1 MITVD
6 KLNSA
11 FRTSIKAALTPLTP
25 SKPALLLLATSAL
38 APHTYGDAT
47 ISAPGLLET
56 SAAAFAR
63 HDNRVVMEEIII
75 TETQTNLE
83 VPTVLPLPVA
93 TSQPD
98 SGTLL
103 KSLPGANINS
113 NGPITG
119 IAQYRGLYGDRVAVT
134 MDKETVM
141 SGGPNAMDAPLSYAP
156 PLLLESLAL
165 TAGITPVSAS
175 QESVGGHITATL
187 DRGDFADT
195 KAGEISGAFS
205 SRYGTVDDGFNQ
217 ALKLIGA
224 NDRHKIA
231 ALASFDEGSDAE
243 TGAGKTLVD
252 TGYRRERYDL
262 SYAWQDDASTFTV
275 AGGKLDTEDTGTP
288 ALPMD
293 ILYIDTDIASFSAS
307 TQYRGVIFNARTGY
321 RHVDHRMDNFSLR
334 TTVDPMT
341 YRQNDAHG
349 RQFTWGGGA
358 DIPVDLGVVSI
369 GIDGTTTVH
378 DALITNP
385 NMAMFA
391 VKNFADAERDI
402 YGLFV
407 QWRGA
412 VGAWDLEA
420 GARYNHVNTD
430 SGAVYAQ
437 GMMAMMQGMVN
448 RLASDFN
455 NSQREQNFDNIDIV
469 LKASRTLSDTT
480 GLSLEV
486 GRKTRAPSYQELY
499 LWLPLEATGGLADGR
514 TYIGNLDLDSEV
526 NHELNIGLDWRDGDF
541 YANGQVFFRKVD
553 DFIQGVPSDNITAN
567 MLASMMSGQAPLQ
580 FHNIDAELYGFDGRY
595 GVTLNDSWRLDGV
608 LSYVRGRDKDND
620 DNLYRLAPLNH
631 QLGLTWQRGA
641 LTGTLESVLYAR
653 QSKTSWFNAEEKTA
667 GYGLINLR
675 GHYQFN
681 DYFNLSTGIENL
693 LDKDYADHLSGYN
706 RNADSDID
714 IGDRL
719 PGRGRNLF
727 IAVHLSW

>member
-1 MITVD
+1 MV
-6 KLNSA
+6 
-11 FRTSIKAALTPLTP
+11 TPHAYGDTTINNHTILETP
-25 SKPALLLLATSAL
+25 SSASN
-38 APHTYGDAT
+38 P
-47 ISAPGLLET
+47 
-56 SAAAFAR
+56 R
-63 HDNRVVMEEIII
+63 NRRIVMEEIII
-75 TETQTNLE
+75 TQPETNPDI
-83 VPTVLPLPVA
+83 PTVLPLPVV

-134 MDKETVM
+134 MDNEIVL

-165 TAGITPVSAS
+165 NTGITPVSES
-175 QESVGGHITATL
+175 QESIGGHITATL

-195 KAGEISGAFS
+195 KDGELSGAFN
-205 SRYGTVDDGFNQ
+205 SRYGSVDDGFNQ
-217 ALKLIGA
+217 ALKVVGA
-224 NDRHKIA
+224 NDQHKVA

-243 TGAGKTLVD
+243 TGDGKTLVD
-252 TGYRRERYDL
+252 TSYRRERYDL
-262 SYAWQDDASTFTV
+262 SYAWQNDASTFTI

-293 ILYIDTDIASFSAS
+293 ILYIDTDIANFTAS
-307 TQYRGVIFNARTGY
+307 TEYRGITYKARTGY

-334 TTVDPMT
+334 SNANPMM

-349 RQFTWGGGA
+349 RQFTWGGSA
-358 DIPVDLGVVSI
+358 DIPIDLGVVSI
-369 GIDGTTTVH
+369 GIDGATTVH

-407 QWRGA
+407 QWRGVA
-412 VGAWDLEA
+412 GAWDLEA
-420 GARYNHVNTD
+420 GARYNHVNMD
-430 SGAVYAQ
+430 SDTVYAQ
-437 GMMAMMQGMVN
+437 GMMAMMQGMVDS
-448 RLASDFN
+448 LAGDFN
-455 NSQREQNFDNIDIV
+455 NSQRKQNFDNIDIV
-469 LKASRTLSDTT
+469 LKAARSLNDTT
-480 GLSLEV
+480 NISIGA
-486 GRKTRAPSYQELY
+486 GRKNRAPSYQELY

-514 TYIGNLDLDSEV
+514 TYVGNLDLDSEV
-526 NHELNIGLDWRDGDF
+526 NHEFNIGVDWRDGDF

-553 DFIQGVPSDNITAN
+553 DFIQGTPSGNMTAN
-567 MLASMMSGQAPLQ
+567 MLAAMMSGQTPLQ
-580 FHNIDAELYGFDGRY
+580 FNNIDAELYGFDGRY
-595 GVTLNDSWRLDGV
+595 GVLLNDAWRLDGV
-608 LSYVRGRDKDND
+608 LSYVRGENKDNG
-620 DNLYRLAPLNH
+620 DNLYRITPLSH
-631 QLGLTWQRGA
+631 QLGLTWQRGP

-653 QSKTSWFNAEEKTA
+653 QSKTSKFNDEKKTA
-667 GYGLINLR
+667 GYGLVNLR

-681 DYFNLSTGIENL
+681 DYFNLSAGIENL
-693 LDKDYADHLSGYN
+693 LDKDYVDHLSGYN
-706 RNADSDID
+706 RNADSDIA

-727 IAVHLSW
+727 IAVNVNW